1 MGQTV
6 DFGVQIVDHFIVVR
20 ACCKT
25 ASIDKKTP
33 GSRSMRFF
41 AEDSDRMEPWYH
53 RSNEVVRINYLRAKR
68 FKLENKHLS

>member
-1 MGQTV
+1 
-6 DFGVQIVDHFIVVR
+6 
-20 ACCKT
+20 
-25 ASIDKKTP
+25 
-33 GSRSMRFF
+33 MRFF